1 METFRQFLLQWPT
14 FARLKLKHLGSHT
27 FGQQEDVAE
36 TDNSRLNKFVIGL
49 KPMINL
55 IEVLRTPTDRCYKP
69 FKRDPC

>member
-36 TDNSRLNKFVIGL
+36 TDNNRLNKFVIGL
-49 KPMINL
+49 KRF
-55 IEVLRTPTDRCYKP
+55 VGS
-69 FKRDPC
+69 